1 MSEADR
7 PPRKAYR
14 KPEVTRV
21 DLVEDEVALA
31 TCKAS
36 FVASHSTPNVGVSKC
51 KSNCKS
57 IAAT

>member
-1 MSEADR
+1 MSDADA
-7 PPRKAYR
+7 PGRKAYR

-36 FVASHSTPNVGVSKC
+36 FVASHATPNAGVSKC
-51 KSNCKS
+51 KNSCKTV
-57 IAAT
+57 AAT